1 MALQFRRGVINDLPD
16 PSDAAIG
23 EPLFTTDEG
32 KLRIKKADGTY
43 AVIGSGTS
51 TGELD
56 LSGIAAGSLVK
67 VNTGQD
73 GFVAAAGTDLPSHTQ
88 EISTVNGLQNALNA
102 KAPVSH
108 THDPSNI
115 NQASATEGQV
125 LAWNGSVWAPA
136 TPSETSGAAWGQI
149 SGQLS
154 AQDDL
159 FQALAAK
166 VDLADLPQDGSGNLD
181 IAQESTLQALA
192 GRTLTAGTGLTGG
205 GDLTADLTFAVNF
218 GTTAGTAAAGNHTH
232 AAETLTTTAATTG
245 YLKWTWSGSGG
256 SWAIADAV
264 AAAPTFING
273 GNANADDP
281 GS

>member
-88 EISTVNGLQNALNA
+88 AISTINGLQDAL
-102 KAPVSH
+102 
-108 THDPSNI
+108 D
-115 NQASATEGQV
+115 E
-125 LAWNGSVWAPA
+125 
-136 TPSETSGAAWGQI
+136 
-149 SGQLS
+149 
-154 AQDDL
+154 
-159 FQALAAK
+159 K
-166 VDLADLPQDGSGNLD
+166 VELADLPQNPPNSGNLD
-181 IAQESTLQALA
+181 IAQESTLQSLVS
-192 GRTLTAGTGLTGG
+192 RTISAGTGLTGG
-205 GDLTADLTFAVNF
+205 GDLTADRTFNVDF
-218 GTTAGTAAAGNHTH
+218 GTAAGKVAQGNHTH
-232 AAETLTTTAATTG
+232 AADTLTTTAQATG
-245 YLKWTWSGSGG
+245 YLKWTWSGSTGAW
-256 SWAIADAV
+256 SVADAV

-273 GNANADDP
+273 GDANADDP
-281 GS
+281 GT

>member
-67 VNTGQD
+67 VNNGQD
-73 GFVAAAGTDLPSHTQ
+73 GFVAAVGTDLPSHTQ
-88 EISTVNGLQNALNA
+88 AISTINGLQDAL
-102 KAPVSH
+102 
-108 THDPSNI
+108 D
-115 NQASATEGQV
+115 E
-125 LAWNGSVWAPA
+125 
-136 TPSETSGAAWGQI
+136 
-149 SGQLS
+149 
-154 AQDDL
+154 
-159 FQALAAK
+159 K
-166 VDLADLPQDGSGNLD
+166 VELADLPQNPDGTLD
-181 IAQESTLQALA
+181 LAQESTLQALA

-218 GTTAGTAAAGNHTH
+218 GTTANTAAAGNHTH

-256 SWAIADAV
+256 SWAIAEAV
-264 AAAPTFING
+264 ASAPEFIDG
-273 GNANADDP
+273 GDANADDL
-281 GS
+281 GV